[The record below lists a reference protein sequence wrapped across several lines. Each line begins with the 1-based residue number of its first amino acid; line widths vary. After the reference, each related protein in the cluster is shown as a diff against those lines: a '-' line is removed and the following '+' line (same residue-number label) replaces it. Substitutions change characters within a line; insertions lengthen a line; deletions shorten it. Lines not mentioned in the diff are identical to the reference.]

1 MLKKQDSVV
10 AMLRASPT
18 SSTIES
24 SRSPLLT
31 GVSLLLFLWYNL
43 NSMNGEVILG
53 ILLFAGAILGI
64 SFLIALAIEKY
75 NQSKHKHSY
84 GRKENNN
91 NADGEPKIKKTP
103 ERDYSIIEAEIND
116 VVRWIGVSE
125 PVNTS
130 EMFEKVLDG
139 KEKEV
144 IDEIAEQLSLPMKIT
159 TKYCPD
165 KKYNDDGSTDLA
177 EVKVGNIPHYGSKH
191 LKDYPCTITLYPGYN
206 QRSDRFIYVIAH
218 ELCHYVLQSLRPRL
232 SDAKKEERQTDLAV
246 IFGGFESA
254 YRTGWQSLTNGNA
267 GYYLDETEIN
277 YIRRRYESM
286 LAERRQ
292 KVKKISAEYKTLLGD
307 QADTL
312 LFIRMCKL
320 LLEHPDEKIESSDTD
335 AINRCFAIVGKK
347 EIEKIYKLNTALKP
361 YLKKKTRYGETKQ
374 DEESLAELTKL
385 LKGVGLPAM
394 GEITIL
400 MKYANKYK

>member
-1 MLKKQDSVV
+1 
-10 AMLRASPT
+10 
-18 SSTIES
+18 
-24 SRSPLLT
+24 
-31 GVSLLLFLWYNL
+31 
-43 NSMNGEVILG
+43 MNGEVMLG

-64 SFLIALAIEKY
+64 SFLIALAMEKY
-75 NQSKHKHSY
+75 NQSKHKHSD

-91 NADGEPKIKKTP
+91 DVGKEPEIKKEEP
-103 ERDYSIIEAEIND
+103 PKKDYSKIESEINE
-116 VVRWIGVSE
+116 VVGWIGVSE

-144 IDEIAEQLSLPMKIT
+144 INEIAEQLSLPMKIT
-159 TKYCPD
+159 TKYCPEE
-165 KKYNDDGSTDLA
+165 KYNDDGSTTLA
-177 EVKVGNIPHYGSKH
+177 EVKVGNIPHYGSKY

-206 QRSDRFIYVIAH
+206 KRSDRFIYVIAH

-232 SDAKKEERQTDLAV
+232 SDAKKEERLTDLAV

-286 LAERRQ
+286 LVERRQ
-292 KVKKISAEYKTLLGD
+292 KVEKISAEYKTLLEN

-312 LFIRMCKL
+312 LFVRMCKL

-335 AINRCFAIVGKK
+335 AINRCFEKKKKK
-347 EIEKIYKLNTALKP
+347 EIERIDKLNTTLEP
-361 YLKKKTRYGETKQ
+361 YLKKKTRYGETKK
-374 DEESLAELTKL
+374 EEEDLAELTKL

-400 MKYANKYK
+400 MKYADKYK

>member
-1 MLKKQDSVV
+1 MGNG
-10 AMLRASPT
+10 
-18 SSTIES
+18 TII
-24 SRSPLLT
+24 LW
-31 GVSLLLFLWYNL
+31 LLL
-43 NSMNGEVILG
+43 GAGVIL
-53 ILLFAGAILGI
+53 FI
-64 SFLIALAIEKY
+64 SYLIALTMEKY
-75 NQSKHKHSY
+75 NQSKYKHFDSH
-84 GRKENNN
+84 KENNDN
-91 NADGEPKIKKTP
+91 VDKESKTRKEKP
-103 ERDYSIIEAEIND
+103 LERDYSVIEAEIND

-159 TKYCPD
+159 AKYCPEE
-165 KKYNDDGSTDLA
+165 KYNDDGSTTLA
-177 EVKVGNIPHYGSKH
+177 EVKVGNIPHYGSKY

-206 QRSDRFIYVIAH
+206 KRSDRFIYVIAH

-232 SDAKKEERQTDLAV
+232 SDAKKEERLTDLAV

-292 KVKKISAEYKTLLGD
+292 KVEKISAEYNTLLEN

-312 LFIRMCKL
+312 LFVRMCKL

-347 EIEKIYKLNTALKP
+347 EIERIDKLNTTLEP

-385 LKGVGLPAM
+385 LKGVGLPPM

-400 MKYANKYK
+400 MKYADKYK